1 MCLLPFWWWT
11 VIQSSWRPTSGCWGG
26 SAAGSSPLAAGG
38 KALRCLSCE
47 RLGLIVVDVR
57 LFDGDGL
64 DVVRVACGTRT
75 PPFVIIVTGGPRDG
89 NGRRAFEAGATVYL
103 TKPIGLHAFTVVLR
117 ELLRVFVADRR

>member
-1 MCLLPFWWWT
+1 MLAPVLVVDSDPELLAT
-11 VIQSSWRPTSGCWGG
+11 YQRLLGRLGCRVVTAR
-26 SAAGSSPLAAGG
+26 SRRE
-38 KALRCLSCE
+38 ALRCLSCE